1 MEMNASTGQQVD
13 NHKKERLFMNQ
24 KTAHATREYLTVSGK
39 GHMTLLT
46 SFRRNGAGVGTP
58 VGTVASNGKLYFMTA
73 ADTWKVRRLA
83 HNPRVTLAPGN
94 RKGEALGPA
103 IEGQARRLPAEEA
116 RRARGLLRIGI
127 VGRFF
132 GIVFDRK
139 YPGEKTAVYEIVLDG
154 RDADRVTV
162 PGQAPLASQLL

>member
-1 MEMNASTGQQVD
+1 MSE
-13 NHKKERLFMNQ
+13 
-24 KTAHATREYLTVSGK
+24 KTTHTTREYLTTPGK

-46 SFRRNGAGVGTP
+46 SFRRDGKGVGTP

-73 ADTWKVRRLA
+73 ADTWKVKRLA
-83 HNPRVTLAPGN
+83 NNPRVTLAPGN

-103 IEGQARRLPAEEA
+103 IAGNARRLHAEEA
-116 RRARGLLRIGI
+116 ARARKLLRIGI

-139 YPGEKTAVYEIVLDG
+139 YPGEKTAVYEIVLDA
-154 RDADRVTV
+154 RDAHSGPEGSEQTQIAR
-162 PGQAPLASQLL
+162 S